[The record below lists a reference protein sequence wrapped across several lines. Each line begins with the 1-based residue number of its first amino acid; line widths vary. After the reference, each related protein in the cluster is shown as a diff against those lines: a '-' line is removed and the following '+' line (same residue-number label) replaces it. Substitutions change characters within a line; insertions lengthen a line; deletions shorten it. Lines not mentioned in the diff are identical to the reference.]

1 LFLLRDI
8 EEFIL
13 CFDFPF
19 PNLTPIPN
27 GLSYIAELLS
37 GLMGVFF
44 YFQRGAFKLEK
55 YIQSINA
62 ISIQRNIFYSK
73 YLYTGESIMQPK
85 YMSSYDIATINV
97 LNKELTAP
105 SISPTYRQELEYR
118 LKELN
123 EERPLPP
130 KTESNSLP

>member
-1 LFLLRDI
+1 
-8 EEFIL
+8 
-13 CFDFPF
+13 
-19 PNLTPIPN
+19 
-27 GLSYIAELLS
+27 
-37 GLMGVFF
+37 MGVFF
-44 YFQRGAFKLEK
+44 YFERGAFKLEK